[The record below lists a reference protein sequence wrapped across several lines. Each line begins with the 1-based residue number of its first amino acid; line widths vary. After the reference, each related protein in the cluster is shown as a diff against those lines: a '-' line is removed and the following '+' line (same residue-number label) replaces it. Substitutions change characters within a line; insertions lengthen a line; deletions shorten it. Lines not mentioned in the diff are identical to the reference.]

1 MYQQMTAGGVKH
13 GNRDERRTRAG
24 EGMKVQS
31 WIKQIERR
39 QKAIGAERDKLRAM
53 ISELE
58 ELESTCSDAY
68 DNLQYAIDRLSELT

>member
-1 MYQQMTAGGVKH
+1 MTAWS
-13 GNRDERRTRAG
+13 R
-24 EGMKVQS
+24 

-39 QKAIGAERDKLRAM
+39 QKAIGAERDKLREM